1 MLNLF
6 AWIGPRNL
14 PRLPMAEPVTITVD
28 GAPLAVE
35 SGTSLAAV
43 LWSRGRWQFHRSP
56 SGEPRGPL
64 CGMGI
69 CFECVVTVD
78 GVPNVRACLEPV
90 RSGMEVVTDA

>member
-1 MLNLF
+1 
-6 AWIGPRNL
+6 
-14 PRLPMAEPVTITVD
+14 MAEPVTIIID
-28 GAPLAVE
+28 GVPVAVE

-43 LWSRGRWQFHRSP
+43 LLSRGRWQFRRSP

-90 RSGMEVVTDA
+90 RNGMDVVTDA